1 MAASLVTK
9 FMDYIE
15 ELDDFGDIS
24 FGVSDS
30 NTQAIDAAKRITDAF
45 ENEGDFKEDSKY
57 MQNADK
63 YIKPL
68 YNACV
73 ACPNENPV
81 NIWKAIRSANDS
93 QLNQL
98 NNILETNA
106 GQDAISKWVSIGNK
120 PPIKDDRKNPIDDTL
135 TGTDPNQEALRRLA
149 HNDSEEKTEPAKT
162 AASKSPAT
170 MSNVLELSGLDE
182 LPADDSGNLANIPT
196 VEDDD
201 EVEFPKTDE
210 EKAAQKAAVQAERQA
225 KKEQAEKEKQERAAA
240 KAAEKEVKAAQ
251 KEEQKKLKEAEKAQ
265 KEAERLA
272 QKEAE
277 AKARADK
284 KAAKEAESK
293 RKAEEAAA
301 LKAQKEAAKAAAKQA
316 AAQKVTSQI
325 KPPAAVAPAKP
336 VAPAIQQKPAATID
350 QARFDQLA
358 AALDDQL
365 NIEIPNDE
373 QASSS
378 SIPDET
384 AAELQSGEPAE
395 QAADAETTEQQQQQQ
410 QPQPQPQQQQ
420 QSDTISIPAQP
431 SEQETDDAR
440 TELADNGNQ
449 GQQIPTDAAT
459 VKPAEQS
466 AAPAVTPAG
475 QPVKP
480 PVKPTVVHTPVRP
493 ARQKPTVE
501 PTPAAEEP
509 EDETPEIPETGNPRD
524 EFSDLYDEIDNL
536 SISSEQAEEAKRYA
550 DVVFSNPNTYP
561 REYAVLSGNASK
573 TRTRCVEAMLATAN
587 KRLGYKEPVSGKKK
601 DTLDF
606 QSGVVSQSKGRTRVG
621 ASLVMPS
628 GFGLKKNA
636 AIWNTPVI
644 TDFGYPFL
652 NFSSEAML
660 SVIKSKKDDEEL
672 KNHNLKKMF
681 KDAAKRYG
689 GVWKAIYSS
698 PLTLLRQIATDV
710 GIKCTPKYL
719 KIDGSDLINSDSG
732 ENVTVIPIKYYSIDP
747 EFEGFI
753 NVPRDFLT
761 SFYDVID
768 YSSTSKR
775 MYLKYAQGMSEEEFA
790 EEITENRGVPPFYIL
805 VPKQAKFSKCHIR
818 SGSLLGSLM
827 NLILGRKKC
836 TMVKTVFQGKRGC
849 LAMETDTAN
858 TLYADI

>member
-15 ELDDFGDIS
+15 ELDDFGDI

-45 ENEGDFKEDSKY
+45 ENEGDFKEGSKY

-73 ACPNENPV
+73 ACPSENPV

-98 NNILETNA
+98 NNILDTNA

-149 HNDSEEKTEPAKT
+149 HNDSEEKAEPAKT
-162 AASKSPAT
+162 TASKSPAT

-182 LPADDSGNLANIPT
+182 LPADDSGNLANIQT

-210 EKAAQKAAVQAERQA
+210 EKAAQKAAIQAERQA
-225 KKEQAEKEKQERAAA
+225 KKEQEEKAKQERAAT
-240 KAAEKEVKAAQ
+240 KAAEKEAKAAQ
-251 KEEQKKLKEAEKAQ
+251 KEEQQKLKEAEKAK

-272 QKEAE
+272 KKEAE
-277 AKARADK
+277 AKAKADK
-284 KAAKEAESK
+284 EAAKKAENERKAA
-293 RKAEEAAA
+293 EAAA
-301 LKAQKEAAKAAAKQA
+301 QKAQKEAAKAAQKQA
-316 AAQKVTSQI
+316 AAQKVTNQT
-325 KPPAAVAPAKP
+325 KTQVAAATAKTVAPT
-336 VAPAIQQKPAATID
+336 IQPKPAETID
-350 QARFDQLA
+350 QERFAQIA
-358 AALDDQL
+358 AALDNQL
-365 NIEIPNDE
+365 NIEIPNDD
-373 QASSS
+373 QAESG

-384 AAELQSGEPAE
+384 AVGQQSGEPAE
-395 QAADAETTEQQQQQQ
+395 QAADSENTEQQQQ
-410 QPQPQPQQQQ
+410 QPQPQQQ
-420 QSDTISIPAQP
+420 QSATISIPAQP
-431 SEQETDDAR
+431 SEQETDDAI
-440 TELADNGNQ
+440 DDVNQ
-449 GQQIPTDAAT
+449 VPQKPTDAAT
-459 VKPAEQS
+459 IKPAEQS
-466 AAPAVTPAG
+466 AEPAVTPVEK
-475 QPVKP
+475 PVR
-480 PVKPTVVHTPVRP
+480 PTVVHTPARPVRT
-493 ARQKPTVE
+493 KPTVE
-501 PTPAAEEP
+501 PTTAATPSAEEP
-509 EDETPEIPETGNPRD
+509 EDETPETGNPRD
-524 EFSDLYDEIDNL
+524 DFSDLYDEIDNL

-550 DVVFSNPNTYP
+550 DVVFGNPNAYP

-732 ENVTVIPIKYYSIDP
+732 ENVTVIPIKYYSVDP